1 MMPTANP
8 HIRAAAEGRAVED
21 TRIMQKVNAAHRMAF
36 REKFPGQIEHCLR
49 LITERLQQGLHK
61 EAPVPISDREAADLS
76 TAIWH
81 LTQVQHMI
89 NPRTTDHD

>member
-8 HIRAAAEGRAVED
+8 YVRAAAEGRAVED
-21 TRIMQKVNAAHRMAF
+21 TKILQKVNAAHRLAF

-61 EAPVPISDREAADLS
+61 DSPVPIMGSEAADLS
-76 TAIWH
+76 AAIWH
-81 LTQVQHMI
+81 LTQVQI
-89 NPRTTDHD
+89 LIQPTEHD